1 MSHFKKTVFGGYRP
15 AAVDAEMDSL
25 TKQLEEAENDKKR
38 WRHEAESME
47 SRLPELEKAI
57 ADLTAENARL
67 QAEHSK
73 NEEIFRDIA
82 KIYRRAYGAGH
93 EIVCDSKQ
101 TAQQLLQRLTDR
113 FDDTMGET
121 EGILADYEAAE
132 QEIATLFAALNQQI
146 DDVAQSA
153 AQMLERAKAFTD
165 IYREIQHTVN
175 ETRQGAE
182 ELLSAYETQASEF
195 LSDDANEA
203 ATEAA
208 QTATQPPQP
217 AETPTEKA
225 EKPEKSSPDTAHSG
239 RIRLVKRPAA
249 VSAPAVE
256 PQTAF
261 QEEAA
266 EAPLAQVQP
275 EAANDAPAVQPA
287 GDIDEAPVA
296 SAQPEAPAAA
306 APAAAKP
313 TAEAAGFTQFG
324 RKSRI
329 SAQDRNELLRKALLR
344 NSGN

>member
-1 MSHFKKTVFGGYRP
+1 MRRSSATSPRST
-15 AAVDAEMDSL
+15 AV
-25 TKQLEEAENDKKR
+25 
-38 WRHEAESME
+38 
-47 SRLPELEKAI
+47 
-57 ADLTAENARL
+57 LTAP
-67 QAEHSK
+67 
-73 NEEIFRDIA
+73 
-82 KIYRRAYGAGH
+82 GH

-165 IYREIQHTVN
+165 IYREMQHTVS

-182 ELLSAYETQASEF
+182 ELLSAYEAQASEF
-195 LSDDANEA
+195 LSGDADKV

-217 AETPTEKA
+217 AEVPTEKA
-225 EKPEKSSPDTAHSG
+225 EKPEKIHPDTAHSG

-266 EAPLAQVQP
+266 VAPSAQVQP
-275 EAANDAPAVQPA
+275 EAANDAPAMQPA
-287 GDIDEAPVA
+287 GDIDETPVA
-296 SAQPEAPAAA
+296 SAQPEISTAA

-313 TAEAAGFTQFG
+313 AAEDAGFTQFG
-324 RKSRI
+324 RKSRHLGTGPQRAFTQGAAAQQRQLTAPLSI
-329 SAQDRNELLRKALLR
+329 STPSALLCR
-344 NSGN
+344 RRVFLAEMARIPCLCTGDMV

>member
-15 AAVDAEMDSL
+15 AAVDAEVDSL

-132 QEIATLFAALNQQI
+132 LEIATLFAALNQQI
-146 DDVAQSA
+146 DDVAQST

-165 IYREIQHTVN
+165 IYREMQHTVS

-182 ELLSAYETQASEF
+182 ELLSAYEAQASEF
-195 LSDDANEA
+195 LSGDADKV

-217 AETPTEKA
+217 VEVPTEKA
-225 EKPEKSSPDTAHSG
+225 EKPEKIHPDTAHSG

-249 VSAPAVE
+249 VSAPAAE

-261 QEEAA
+261 QEAA
-266 EAPLAQVQP
+266 EAPSAQVQP

-313 TAEAAGFTQFG
+313 AAEAAGFTQFG